1 VAHRN
6 QGPVRQLHHY
16 SNGTLLA
23 SGHVKNAPWRQCI
36 AVVSFLSPSSDS
48 VSVPVP
54 ASASLSQDMSGFT
67 EMSSKISAEELVT
80 LIHAIFTSIDYLAE
94 CMGSIWKVETVGDCY
109 IGVVGGPNPCE
120 DHAHRAV
127 VFALSILD
135 NVKRISART
144 GVPLKMRIGVHSG
157 SITAAFVGQM
167 LPRYLIFGPDVE
179 IVRQMEAAAR
189 PGVVGLTDATA
200 KLLPKD
206 WWALPSPAQ
215 LYRSVANWYI
225 LHDAL
230 TSACQYLN
238 LSLSLPPRTKG
249 MLRYTRIEC

>member
-1 VAHRN
+1 
-6 QGPVRQLHHY
+6 
-16 SNGTLLA
+16 
-23 SGHVKNAPWRQCI
+23 
-36 AVVSFLSPSSDS
+36 
-48 VSVPVP
+48 
-54 ASASLSQDMSGFT
+54 
-67 EMSSKISAEELVT
+67 MSSKISAEELVT

-94 CMGSIWKVETVGDCY
+94 CMGNIWKVETVGDCY

-135 NVKRISART
+135 NVKRISAKT
-144 GVPLKMRIGVHSG
+144 GVPLKIRVGVHSG

-200 KLLPKD
+200 KLLPRD
-206 WWALPSPAQ
+206 W
-215 LYRSVANWYI
+215 
-225 LHDAL
+225 
-230 TSACQYLN
+230 
-238 LSLSLPPRTKG
+238 
-249 MLRYTRIEC
+249 